1 MKEYRAIDYSKCD
14 YLPDKNSNSNE
25 NMLFLRKTDE
35 TIWKPPLPFLRELS
49 LSTDPL
55 FLSNFSMTPVFV
67 QILKTRYNSP
77 PYPCYF
83 RKLWASDMCYVK
95 KVLLMVDMELWK
107 WHIFI
112 MINISCKSSWLIELL
127 FP

>member
-49 LSTDPL
+49 LSTGFL
-55 FLSNFSMTPVFV
+55 FLSNFSMISVFV
-67 QILKTRYNSP
+67 QILKTRCNPP

-83 RKLWASDMCYVK
+83 WKLWASDMCYVK
-95 KVLLMVDMELWK
+95 KVFLVVDMELWK

-112 MINISCKSSWLIELL
+112 MINISYKSSCLIELL